1 METHPIKEVLR
12 KAKVSQKEACEK
24 TGLKQSTLS
33 SRMNREIEGSIEQSI
48 DIAKAFEI
56 KKFLIVRDGYE
67 IRVTLK

>member
-1 METHPIKEVLR
+1 MHPIKEVMN
-12 KAKVSQKEACEK
+12 KAKASQKEVCEK
-24 TGLKQSTLS
+24 IGVKQSTLS
-33 SRMNREIEGSIEQSI
+33 KRMNKEIKGSIEQSI

>member
-12 KAKVSQKEACEK
+12 KAKVSQKEVCEK

-33 SRMNREIEGSIEQSI
+33 SRMNREIEGSLEQSI

-67 IRVTLK
+67 IRVNLK

>member
-1 METHPIKEVLR
+1 METHPIKGVLK
-12 KAKVSQKEACEK
+12 KAKVSQKEACK
-24 TGLKQSTLS
+24 KLKVKQSTLS
-33 SRMNREIEGSIEQSI
+33 SRMNREIKGSIEQSI

>member
-1 METHPIKEVLR
+1 MHPIKEVMK
-12 KAKVSQKEACEK
+12 KANVKQKEVCEK
-24 TGLKQSTLS
+24 LKVNQSTLS
-33 SRMNREIEGSIEQSI
+33 NRMNKEIVGSIEQSI